1 MDFQAE
7 GDQADGAGPGG
18 QCDRGRPSG
27 GGDAGRRAEGFA
39 GLWAGGYVWRPSQG
53 QEVLVVKAGAD
64 GEQPCVAGARGSLE
78 VNLAPGEVYIH
89 SGGGSIFISN
99 GGVISMSGLVL
110 VNGKPVLVK
119 ED

>member
-1 MDFQAE
+1 MSVFT
-7 GDQADGAGPGG
+7 GAV
-18 QCDRGRPSG
+18 Q
-27 GGDAGRRAEGFA
+27 
-39 GLWAGGYVWRPSQG
+39 
-53 QEVLVVKAGAD
+53 
-64 GEQPCVAGARGSLE
+64 
-78 VNLAPGEVYIH
+78 YIH